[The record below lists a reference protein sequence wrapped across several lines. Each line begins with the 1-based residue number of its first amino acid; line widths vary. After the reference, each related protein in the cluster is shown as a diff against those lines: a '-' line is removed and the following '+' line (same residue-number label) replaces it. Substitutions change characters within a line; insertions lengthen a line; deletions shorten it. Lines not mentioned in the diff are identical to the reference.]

1 MTDETPLPQGGGVLL
16 WGKSLPDNLLFVGP
30 GPTGPDRTQ
39 AALRIQVL
47 ALDRPD
53 ALIETRAAACG
64 TGRNWRTRIDAACAR
79 MPQSRARLE
88 VPGLLV
94 GSESVLTP
102 RAVAKCQSARSGGS
116 RAHGLP
122 DSQKNPQRLSVFSRL
137 KPKAALSRMRRR
149 SYSRKGQAGRTCGKC
164 QY

>member
-39 AALRIQVL
+39 AALLIEVL

-64 TGRNWRTRIDAACAR
+64 TGRNWRTRIDANDE
-79 MPQSRARLE
+79 SRIAILAILQLRLD
-88 VPGLLV
+88 LRLV
-94 GSESVLTP
+94 VTKG
-102 RAVAKCQSARSGGS
+102 
-116 RAHGLP
+116 
-122 DSQKNPQRLSVFSRL
+122 PQRRF
-137 KPKAALSRMRRR
+137 
-149 SYSRKGQAGRTCGKC
+149 
-164 QY
+164 